1 MPFDTSLRNN
11 ITNPSKDFKDFLN
24 QYFDDLMYGLRREQD
39 PGILTRLAGTE
50 KQVAENLI
58 LANLSTN
65 KEWLIEAACELKI
78 RAAISILKD
87 QYEKTTELGTKL
99 TIAKSLQDWI
109 GFEDYSNI
117 LEEVMNSDKSFYKQ
131 DVVFYA
137 LALDRQQALRILFKG
152 LTDKDDLTRWIAFK
166 ALSIYR
172 KKPEP
177 TYEENKYYTDELV
190 YKEQQLFN
198 TRLIEL
204 RSTVE
209 KE

>member
-1 MPFDTSLRNN
+1 MPFDTSLRNK

-24 QYFDDLMYGLRREQD
+24 QYFDDLMYRLRREQD
-39 PGILTRLAGTE
+39 PGILTRLAGIE
-50 KQVAENLI
+50 KQIAEDLI
-58 LANLSTN
+58 LANLNTN
-65 KEWLIEAACELKI
+65 KEWLIEAACQLKI
-78 RAAISILKD
+78 NAAIPILKD

-109 GFEDYSNI
+109 GFEDYI
-117 LEEVMNSDKSFYKQ
+117 TVLEQVMNSDKSFYKQ

-137 LALDRQQALRILFKG
+137 LALDKQNAINLIFKG
-152 LTDKDDLTRWIAFK
+152 LADKDDLTRWTAFK
-166 ALSIYR
+166 VLSMYR

-190 YKEQQLFN
+190 YKDQKLFDS
-198 TRLIEL
+198 RLIEL
-204 RSTVE
+204 RTEVE

>member
-1 MPFDTSLRNN
+1 MPFDTSLRDK

-39 PGILTRLAGTE
+39 PGILTRLAGIE
-50 KQVAENLI
+50 KQVAEDLI
-58 LANLSTN
+58 LANLNTN

-78 RAAISILKD
+78 NAAIPILKD

-109 GFEDYSNI
+109 GFEDYINV
-117 LEEVMNSDKSFYKQ
+117 LEQVMDSDKSFYKQ

-137 LALDRQQALRILFKG
+137 LALDKQNAINLIFKG
-152 LTDKDDLTRWIAFK
+152 LADKDDLTRWIAFK
-166 ALSIYR
+166 ALSMYR
-172 KKPEP
+172 KKSEP
-177 TYEENKYYTDELV
+177 TYEENKYYTDESV
-190 YKEQQLFN
+190 YKDQQLFDS
-198 TRLIEL
+198 RLTEL
-204 RSTVE
+204 RTIVE